1 MDPITGFMA
10 IAGLGVSLFGS
21 TEASGYQKQAAQ
33 VSQNITGL
41 EEQEN
46 QQRQLAMNISARR
59 QSVQALRTA
68 QQASARGEA
77 AAANQ
82 GGLQSSGFQG
92 GQAQATTGGA
102 FNILGI
108 QQNQDIGNQMF
119 GIQGQISQQQIL
131 QSQLQSQASTYSGIA
146 SIGSALSQSA
156 GPLGNI
162 LGNVFSFGQ
171 QPGQGQWQGSATSS
185 SMGLNYGAPGGF
197 Y

>member
-21 TEASGYQKQAAQ
+21 SQASKYQSEAAQ
-33 VSQNITGL
+33 ASQRITGL

-59 QSVQALRTA
+59 QSVDALRKA

-82 GGLQSSGFQG
+82 GGLQSSGYQG
-92 GQAQATTGGA
+92 GQAEATAEGA
-102 FNILGI
+102 FNVLGI
-108 QQNQDIGNQMF
+108 QQNQAIGNTMF

-131 QSQLQSQASTYSGIA
+131 QSQLQSTASTYQGIA

-156 GPLGNI
+156 GPLGKI
-162 LGNVFSFGQ
+162 LGNAFSFGQ
-171 QPGQGQWQGSATSS
+171 GGQGGPQTSTSS
-185 SMGLNYGAPGGF
+185 SFNPWQVGGS

>member
-1 MDPITGFMA
+1 MDPITGFTA
-10 IAGLGVSLFGS
+10 LAGLGISLFGS
-21 TEASGYQKQAAQ
+21 TEASGYQQQAAK

-108 QQNQDIGNQMF
+108 QQNQAIGNQMF
-119 GIQGQISQQQIL
+119 GIQSNISQQQIL

-162 LGNVFSFGQ
+162 LGNLFSFGQ
-171 QPGQGQWQGSATSS
+171 RQGSQAQTSTSS
-185 SMGLNYGAPGGF
+185 SFNPWQAGGQ